1 MSFRPTD
8 RGVGVISG
16 PFFGCVQK
24 IRGNITGYR
33 HRFGSAREEELIP
46 ALAVISRSSAAPRRV
61 SVMISLFLS
70 SKVSDKCSA
79 DFPALSIVDFK
90 HVLIDNT

>member
-8 RGVGVISG
+8 RGVISG

-33 HRFGSAREEELIP
+33 GGFGSAREEELIP
-46 ALAVISRSSAAPRRV
+46 ALAVISRSSATPRRV
-61 SVMISLFLS
+61 S
-70 SKVSDKCSA
+70 A
-79 DFPALSIVDFK
+79 ALSLLRLRINPVALLSELTL
-90 HVLIDNT
+90 HVYPILST